1 MFFYPLSLCDLQK
14 YTQKLS
20 RFRIMNSVLLP
31 RNKMHEASVK
41 LIRLLFAGF
50 LFFSL
55 FCVFSVNSETSYTD
69 SCYSQVTTKSSD
81 CVVKCWVR
89 AGSPVD
95 DSACFPV
102 LSRCK
107 SQCSSPSQ
115 DTTTSQKPAQ
125 ASALSVSVKTNA
137 NTFTVGDPYTLSV
150 TVKDASTGSGVAG
163 ASLSINYYNQKTG
176 QRVQDSGTTN
186 SAGIYSRTGE
196 WSEGA
201 IGTITIT
208 VTATKSSYASGS
220 ASTTVTV
227 TQVQTAPDILSAAF
241 SATPLSGRSPLTVHF
256 TDKSTGH
263 PVKWKWDFGDGYTST
278 SQNPVHTYTALEDIL
293 GTPEHFTV
301 TLTVWDAQSS
311 DVATKVNYITVYP
324 ATSAGGTARTVT
336 PAVPAEPPRAS
347 FSASPATGTAPL
359 RVYFSDTSTG
369 TISSWLWDFGD
380 GYRSEVSS
388 PSHTFKEPGTY
399 TVRLTVSGAGLSDTA
414 RKTITVHA
422 VTGGTAGV
430 TEGPTSPVGGSD
442 TSRPP
447 PGTGDGGSLSP
458 EEIGGGVAAAVAGAI
473 GGLVALG
480 SGALSGILPGMRPPP
495 GISPDDLRNL
505 QEEYQNLM
513 DTLATERANRDA

>member
-1 MFFYPLSLCDLQK
+1 MDPHNAGYSKTHAGMGQRLMPGWDVHQDARYGNVVGYLVEGMYPWTSTYFIQDDPLLSDCQVISNKWNAYLYPDDNYPSQIVIGDAIYSIEPPPVQQVVIDYTVFSYWNNPRRDSAMDTIRASMPFHQKYGPAKSIDVGNAELAYITPKSVRATGNVYHIEFCKGYVYATVNLQISEDPKGEALSL
-14 YTQKLS
+14 
-20 RFRIMNSVLLP
+20 RIAEELEKKIP
-31 RNKMHEASVK
+31 A
-41 LIRLLFAGF
+41 
-50 LFFSL
+50 
-55 FCVFSVNSETSYTD
+55 
-69 SCYSQVTTKSSD
+69 
-81 CVVKCWVR
+81 
-89 AGSPVD
+89 AGSD
-95 DSACFPV
+95 T
-102 LSRCK
+102 SR
-107 SQCSSPSQ
+107 P
-115 DTTTSQKPAQ
+115 PP
-125 ASALSVSVKTNA
+125 
-137 NTFTVGDPYTLSV
+137 G
-150 TVKDASTGSGVAG
+150 
-163 ASLSINYYNQKTG
+163 
-176 QRVQDSGTTN
+176 
-186 SAGIYSRTGE
+186 
-196 WSEGA
+196 
-201 IGTITIT
+201 
-208 VTATKSSYASGS
+208 
-220 ASTTVTV
+220 

-241 SATPLSGRSPLTVHF
+241 SATPLSGESPLTVHF

-293 GTPEHFTV
+293 GTPDHFTV
-301 TLTVWDAQSS
+301 ALTVWDAQSS

-324 ATSAGGTARTVT
+324 AISAGGTARPVN
-336 PAVPAEPPRAS
+336 PSVPAEPPRAS

-359 RVYFSDTSTG
+359 RVYFSDTSTA

-458 EEIGGGVAAAVAGAI
+458 EEIGGGVAAAVAGAV